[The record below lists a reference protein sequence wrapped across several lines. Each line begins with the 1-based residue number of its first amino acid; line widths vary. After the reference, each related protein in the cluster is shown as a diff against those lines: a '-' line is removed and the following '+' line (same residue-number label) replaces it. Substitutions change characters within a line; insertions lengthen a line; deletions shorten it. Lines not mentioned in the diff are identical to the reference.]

1 MDKGKVDFK
10 KALQF
15 ETRYNIMKQICNKV
29 K

>member
-15 ETRYNIMKQICNKV
+15 ETDYNIMKQIYNKV

>member
-10 KALQF
+10 KAHQF
-15 ETRYNIMKQICNKV
+15 ETSYNIMQQICNKV

>member
-15 ETRYNIMKQICNKV
+15 ETSYNIMKQISNKV
-29 K
+29 R